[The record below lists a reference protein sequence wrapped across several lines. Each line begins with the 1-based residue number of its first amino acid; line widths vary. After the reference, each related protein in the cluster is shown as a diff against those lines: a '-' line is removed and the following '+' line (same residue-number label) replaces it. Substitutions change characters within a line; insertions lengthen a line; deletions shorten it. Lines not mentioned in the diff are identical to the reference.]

1 MSYALNFPYLVNCR
15 KKSKGRLIAMYGKA
29 NKPGTLHTTQL
40 ICGKEESPPLVSECL
55 TRMMTP
61 EEWEK
66 YGPLITDKSKKIQ
79 KSKNF

>member
-1 MSYALNFPYLVNCR
+1 
-15 KKSKGRLIAMYGKA
+15 MYGKA
-29 NKPGTLHTTQL
+29 NKPGTLQAAQL
-40 ICGKEESPPLVSECL
+40 ICGKEDSLTLVSECQ

-79 KSKNF
+79 KPKNF

>member
-1 MSYALNFPYLVNCR
+1 
-15 KKSKGRLIAMYGKA
+15 MYEKA
-29 NKPGTLHTTQL
+29 NKPGILQAAQL
-40 ICGKEESPPLVSECL
+40 ICGKEESPTLVSDCL

-79 KSKNF
+79 KSKNFL